1 MAYVSLYRKWRPQTF
16 SDLVGQDHVVGTLV
30 NALRTGQVHH
40 ALLFTGTRG
49 TGKTSTARILA
60 KALNCE
66 RGPTPEP
73 CNQCEQCVAIT
84 EGTSLDVIEID
95 AASHGSVD
103 DARDLREKASY
114 APASARYK
122 VYIVDEAHMVTTQG
136 FNAML
141 KVLEEPPEHVR
152 FVFATT
158 EPHKV
163 IEAIRSRCQQH
174 DFRRIRTAVLVE
186 DFARICAAEGVDIDQ
201 PALELVAR
209 AADGSHRD
217 GMSRLDQVLT
227 YAGKRVRLDDV
238 AQVLGML
245 PVELRFDLAEAL
257 AAHRVADVFACIE
270 RVSEAGHD
278 LHQFARE
285 ALEHVRD
292 LYVLRV
298 APESS
303 GLVDVTAET
312 RERLAAQA
320 ERFDPGGLG
329 RLVRILGDLYLDLRT
344 ATDQRLVLE
353 IGLARAALPEASL
366 DADALLARIE
376 RLERRLAI
384 GTGEPAQATPPAGP
398 SVARAAA
405 GPVSSPSSAGPVS
418 SPSSAGLASTRASAG
433 PVPASSAPF
442 RSAATPAAPAAT
454 GASAASGAAD
464 PAAGATGAAPPVD
477 GRAAARAAPAST
489 RAPAAAGRDGGKRD
503 GGKRA
508 GSPDGQA
515 GSGGDGGARAGGRA
529 AASSTR
535 QSVPDAGSR
544 AAATRPTP
552 ASPSHQGAPDP
563 AVDGDWAPAPPA
575 PSAPIDLDLV
585 LRSWPLVVDKVRAA
599 SRVAATYLDNGRPV
613 AVEGRQVVVEFP
625 PESRFYADA
634 LSKEGRSKRVD
645 AALETVLGGGLGIRL
660 TVGETTAVP
669 APTAGLPATSPP
681 GGGPP
686 ATDPEPLP
694 PGEPPPAAVDLAEF
708 EVDPENDQGEV
719 LDSDAD
725 TRAVADWAAR
735 ELGGEVIA
743 ERPNDEAGRGAAT
756 ARTKERGPGGRGQRG
771 PAKERG
777 RR

>member
-16 SDLVGQDHVVGTLV
+16 SDIVGQDHVVGTLV
-30 NALRTGQVHH
+30 NAIRTGQVHH

-66 RGPTPEP
+66 RGPTAEP
-73 CNQCEQCVAIT
+73 DNTCAQCVAIT
-84 EGTSLDVIEID
+84 DGTSLDVIEID

-103 DARDLREKASY
+103 DARDLREKANY

-141 KVLEEPPEHVR
+141 KVLEEPPGHVR
-152 FVFATT
+152 FIFATT

-174 DFRRIRTAVLVE
+174 DFRRVRAAVLV
-186 DFARICAAEGVDIDQ
+186 DHFAKVCAAQGVDVDQ
-201 PALELVAR
+201 PALEMIAR
-209 AADGSHRD
+209 AADGSVRD
-217 GMSRLDQVLT
+217 GMGRLDQVLT
-227 YAGKRVRLDDV
+227 YAGGRVRLADV
-238 AQVLGML
+238 AAVLGAL
-245 PVELRFDLAEAL
+245 PIELRFELAEAL
-257 AAHRVADVFACIE
+257 ASHRVADVFACVE
-270 RVSEAGHD
+270 RVSQGGHD

-320 ERFDPGGLG
+320 ERFGPGELG

-376 RLERRLAI
+376 RLERRLSI
-384 GTGEPAQATPPAGP
+384 
-398 SVARAAA
+398 
-405 GPVSSPSSAGPVS
+405 
-418 SPSSAGLASTRASAG
+418 
-433 PVPASSAPF
+433 
-442 RSAATPAAPAAT
+442 
-454 GASAASGAAD
+454 AAD
-464 PAAGATGAAPPVD
+464 PAAPGSPPGPPAPASTAPRSAPA
-477 GRAAARAAPAST
+477 GQAAPASPD
-489 RAPAAAGRDGGKRD
+489 RATPGGPAAVPPGGAQVPPAQVPPTPPTPPTPPAQGPAAEGGGRKAGR
-503 GGKRA
+503 A
-508 GSPDGQA
+508 
-515 GSGGDGGARAGGRA
+515 GRA
-529 AASSTR
+529 AASKAR
-535 QSVPDAGSR
+535 QAP
-544 AAATRPTP
+544 
-552 ASPSHQGAPDP
+552 PDP
-563 AVDGDWAPAPPA
+563 AVDGDWAPAREA
-575 PSAPIDLDLV
+575 PSVPVDLDLV
-585 LRSWPLVVDKVRAA
+585 LRSWSLVVDRVRAA
-599 SRVAATYLDNGRPV
+599 SRVAATYLENGRPV

-634 LSKEGRSKRVD
+634 LSRDGRSKRVD
-645 AALETVLGGGLGIRL
+645 AALENVLGGDLEVRIRL
-660 TVGETTAVP
+660 GEAAGALAPAVAPDVDEP
-669 APTAGLPATSPP
+669 APA
-681 GGGPP
+681 
-686 ATDPEPLP
+686 P
-694 PGEPPPAAVDLAEF
+694 PGEPAPAVHATEF
-708 EVDPENDQGEV
+708 EVDPANDEGEQ

-725 TRAVADWAAR
+725 ARAVADWAAR
-735 ELGGEVIA
+735 ELAGEVIE
-743 ERPNDEAGRGAAT
+743 ERPNEAAGRGAGES
-756 ARTKERGPGGRGQRG
+756 RTKERAAGGRRSSG
-771 PAKERG
+771 PPRERG

>member
-16 SDLVGQDHVVGTLV
+16 PDLVGQDHVVGTLV

-73 CNQCEQCVAIT
+73 CNRCEQCVAIT
-84 EGTSLDVIEID
+84 DGTSLDVIEID

-186 DFARICAAEGVDIDQ
+186 DYARICKAEGVDIDQ

-245 PVELRFDLAEAL
+245 PIELRFDLAEAL

-320 ERFDPGGLG
+320 ERFGPGELG

-384 GTGEPAQATPPAGP
+384 GTGEPAQAAPPAGP
-398 SVARAAA
+398 AVARAAA
-405 GPVSSPSSAGPVS
+405 GLSSTTSAAGP
-418 SPSSAGLASTRASAG
+418 ASTRVPAPAGPASTRTSAPAG
-433 PVPASSAPF
+433 PVPAAPAPF
-442 RSAATPAAPAAT
+442 RSAAAPAAPAA
-454 GASAASGAAD
+454 SGAG
-464 PAAGATGAAPPVD
+464 AAVEAAATAPPVD
-477 GRAAARAAPAST
+477 GRAGAHA
-489 RAPAAAGRDGGKRD
+489 
-503 GGKRA
+503 
-508 GSPDGQA
+508 
-515 GSGGDGGARAGGRA
+515 GARAGGRA
-529 AASSTR
+529 AAS
-535 QSVPDAGSR
+535 
-544 AAATRPTP
+544 PTP
-552 ASPSHQGAPDP
+552 QAPDP
-563 AVDGDWAPAPPA
+563 AVAGDWAPAPPA
-575 PSAPIDLDLV
+575 PSAPVDLDLV
-585 LRSWPLVVDKVRAA
+585 LRSWSLVVDKVRAA

-634 LSKEGRSKRVD
+634 LSKDGRSKRVD
-645 AALETVLGGGLGIRL
+645 AALETVLGGELEVRL
-660 TVGETTAVP
+660 TIGEAAAVP
-669 APTAGLPATSPP
+669 APTAD
-681 GGGPP
+681 PP
-686 ATDPEPLP
+686 AADPEPAP
-694 PGEPPPAAVDLAEF
+694 PGEPPPAVGDLAEF

-725 TRAVADWAAR
+725 ARAVADWAAR
-735 ELGGEVIA
+735 ELGGEVIE
-743 ERPNDEAGRGAAT
+743 ERPNDEAGRGAGT

-771 PAKERG
+771 PARERG
-777 RR
+777 GR